1 MNQFDGEKKTFKSH
15 SCRKG
20 VVNERC
26 ICMATRKLATASR
39 FNEFHAGEIRTIPSL
54 RADMQSSWIDFKS
67 AIHDGLWF
75 H

>member
-1 MNQFDGEKKTFKSH
+1 
-15 SCRKG
+15 
-20 VVNERC
+20 
-26 ICMATRKLATASR
+26 MATRKLATASR
-39 FNEFHAGEIRTIPSL
+39 FNELHAGEIRTIPSL